1 MKRGIL
7 MTTYQTKHVTARTA
21 HKRKLLARYRRLL
34 VILSALVIILLS
46 LLIAQGIRHAARAEE
61 LNVKTYQSVTI
72 GAGDCLWTIAQQY
85 KAEGMDVRRYVSEI
99 KRLNQMSSDTIVS
112 GQSLILPI
120 YSVSNE

>member
-7 MTTYQTKHVTARTA
+7 MTTYQATHVTARTA
-21 HKRKLLARYRRLL
+21 PKKKLLARYRRLL

-46 LLIAQGIRHAARAEE
+46 LLIAQGIHYSARAEE

-72 GAGDCLWTIAQQY
+72 SEGECLWTIAQQY
-85 KAEGMDVRRYVSEI
+85 KAEGMDVRRYVGEI
-99 KRLNQMSSDTIVS
+99 KRINQLSSDTIVS